1 MKLTIYFTF
10 LLSSFFGFSQN
21 KFIFKENGLTPK
33 VISSNIVRLTENE
46 IHKKSLEWIKITPKN
61 INLASH
67 LSNNNNTIYLNGL
80 EDNAI
85 RVGKQFY
92 HLKYTVK
99 IRFEQG
105 KYNFEPIL
113 IQTKLNSKYDLG
125 WTDFNIKSGS
135 SFFKNGRIIKK
146 TQSYVKDIP
155 AILNKLNNDLNN
167 YLKINSGKE

>member
-10 LLSSFFGFSQN
+10 LLSSFFIFSQN
-21 KFIFKENGLTPK
+21 KFIFNENGLVPK
-33 VISSNIVRLTENE
+33 NIISDIASLTENK
-46 IHKKSLEWIKITPKN
+46 IHERTLEWIKINPKK
-61 INLASH
+61 INLVSH
-67 LSNNNNTIYLNGL
+67 LTNNNNTIYLNGL
-80 EDNAI
+80 EDNAL

-125 WTDFNIKSGS
+125 WTDFNIKSGY
-135 SFFKNGRIIKK
+135 SFFKKGRVIKK

-155 AILNKLNNDLNN
+155 DLLNELNNDLYN
-167 YLKINSGKE
+167 YLITNSNKE